1 MPHAEVPWSRTG
13 GDVDTCCL
21 AAWVPPALQE
31 AAWEHQD
38 LWHNREQL
46 AKALGSTVHGEVKG
60 VGLVDQIWLSL
71 QDCDNEE
78 QVMVAVNSDVHNNS
92 TASDNNRLGFVLFH
106 KIPLDG

>member
-46 AKALGSTVHGEVKG
+46 AKALGSTG
-60 VGLVDQIWLSL
+60 WL
-71 QDCDNEE
+71 
-78 QVMVAVNSDVHNNS
+78 
-92 TASDNNRLGFVLFH
+92 
-106 KIPLDG
+106 